1 MPRDVRKYLF
11 DIAEASK
18 LVSEFVAGKTLDD
31 YLKSALLQSGVE
43 RQFEIIGEAL
53 GQLAKVDQQLASRI
67 TDFQKI
73 VSFRNVLIHGY
84 ADGTMSW
91 SGILSK
97 RSFTFCAKKWRSSLP
112 TDQTK
117 ARPELQALRENCGT

>member
-1 MPRDVRKYLF
+1 MPRDARKYLF
-11 DIAEASK
+11 DIAEAAK
-18 LVSEFVAGKTLDD
+18 LISEFVAGKTLDD

-67 TDFQKI
+67 TGFQKI

-84 ADGTMSW
+84 ADV
-91 SGILSK
+91 
-97 RSFTFCAKKWRSSLP
+97 
-112 TDQTK
+112 DD
-117 ARPELQALRENCGT
+117 ELVWDIVETRLHVLREEVEKLITDRSDKVET

>member
-1 MPRDVRKYLF
+1 MPRDARKYLF

-18 LVSEFVAGKTLDD
+18 LISEFVAGKTLDD

-53 GQLAKVDQQLASRI
+53 GQLARVDHQLATRI

-84 ADGTMSW
+84 ADV
-91 SGILSK
+91 
-97 RSFTFCAKKWRSSLP
+97 
-112 TDQTK
+112 DD
-117 ARPELQALRENCGT
+117 ELVWDIVETRLHVLRQEVEKLISDRADKGET

>member
-1 MPRDVRKYLF
+1 MPRDARKYLF

-84 ADGTMSW
+84 ADVDDELVWDIVETR
-91 SGILSK
+91 LHV
-97 RSFTFCAKKWRSSLP
+97 CAKKWRSSLP

>member
-1 MPRDVRKYLF
+1 MPRDARKYLF

-18 LVSEFVAGKTLDD
+18 LVSEFVTGKTLDD

-53 GQLAKVDQQLASRI
+53 GQLAKVDQQLAIRI

-84 ADGTMSW
+84 ADV
-91 SGILSK
+91 
-97 RSFTFCAKKWRSSLP
+97 
-112 TDQTK
+112 DD
-117 ARPELQALRENCGT
+117 ELVWDIVETRLHVLREEVEKLIADRSDKAAT